1 MFLLLFD
8 WFRWVIFR
16 IFPHYCWHCCVQSG
30 PVTVSYRWQETADSD
45 NQLSSVRQPVQT
57 CCDALSDYSCS
68 SVTFL
73 MILSHAS
80 WEIITLTAIALITL
94 MCKVSWLSSTLCFWQ
109 FWKGCCNRPFY
120 SEDIVILH
128 LVKELCIIFIPFLW
142 QKKVLIIGH
151 GFLCA
156 NSWNVCE
163 ILMHSKSFVN
173 WWHFI
178 QKWRLVLT
186 SKKYK
191 IYNFPNDLH
200 QNNHK

>member
-45 NQLSSVRQPVQT
+45 NQLSSVRQPGQT

-94 MCKVSWLSSTLCFWQ
+94 KCKVSWLSSTLCFWQ
-109 FWKGCCNRPFY
+109 FWMGCFNRPFY
-120 SEDIVILH
+120 SEDIVILTAPCKRIMH
-128 LVKELCIIFIPFLW
+128 YFHSIFMTEKSIDHWSRIFVCKFMECMW
-142 QKKVLIIGH
+142 
-151 GFLCA
+151 
-156 NSWNVCE
+156 NSNA
-163 ILMHSKSFVN
+163 F
-173 WWHFI
+173 
-178 QKWRLVLT
+178 
-186 SKKYK
+186 
-191 IYNFPNDLH
+191 
-200 QNNHK
+200 